1 MTFSCAGSK
10 GLFFFFPPSLVWSA
24 AHRVGRRRSP
34 TLHHLR
40 LRHPTLACRHAFI
53 TSAPALNLREQTA
66 VYCSGG
72 DGVKISNRL
81 IARRDNSAGITVIHQ
96 KGRREKKK
104 KSALTCKSLRPTF
117 YFSSGASAR
126 KKGAAPALPPS
137 LPGLPVRSEVPQVSA

>member
-1 MTFSCAGSK
+1 MMFSAQEVK
-10 GLFFFFPPSLVWSA
+10 AFFFFPPSLVWNG
-24 AHRVGRRRSP
+24 AHHIGRRRSP

-53 TSAPALNLREQTA
+53 TSAPALNLHEQTA

-96 KGRREKKK
+96 KGRRGKKK
-104 KSALTCKSLRPTF
+104 CFDVQKSSPHFLFFIRRV
-117 YFSSGASAR
+117 GQE
-126 KKGAAPALPPS
+126 KGAAPLPS
-137 LPGLPVRSEVPQVSA
+137 LPVRSEVPQVSA

>member
-1 MTFSCAGSK
+1 MTFSRAGSK
-10 GLFFFFPPSLVWSA
+10 SLFSLLPLPPSLVWSA
-24 AHRVGRRRSP
+24 AHHIGRRRSP
-34 TLHHLR
+34 TLHRLR

-96 KGRREKKK
+96 KGRRGKKK
-104 KSALTCKSLRPTF
+104 KKCFDVQKSSPHFLFFIRRVGQEKRGGARP
-117 YFSSGASAR
+117 S
-126 KKGAAPALPPS
+126 PVPS
-137 LPGLPVRSEVPQVSA
+137 PDCP